1 MGAETEDMVVP
12 SGWLQKMNKREFL
25 GLIVVCV
32 SVGTWVH
39 STNQG
44 MAAMQREL
52 TETKAEIRTYIKEQD
67 KRNEESSK
75 VLAVLGYQFVS
86 IDTRLKNIETNV
98 RKIAQ

>member
-1 MGAETEDMVVP
+1 MGDTEEIVVP

-39 STNQG
+39 STNQS
-44 MAAMQREL
+44 MASMQREL
-52 TETKAEIRTYIKEQD
+52 TETKAEIRAYIKEQD
-67 KRNEESSK
+67 KRNEQASN

-86 IDTRLKNIETNV
+86 IDSRLKNIETNV
-98 RKIAQ
+98 RKMAQ